1 LTAGAWTL
9 TTRVGSQVDHE
20 RLESLDDAVGALERR
35 IAELASGSTRE
46 ELRFFNRRIE
56 PVRQVVA
63 RLEIAGPRSRG
74 HAARGGVDVRGDG
87 SAEAF
92 SGRLRREVIE
102 RRSGESAPAALRRA
116 LST

>member
-1 LTAGAWTL
+1 MTAGPWTL
-9 TTRVGSQVDHE
+9 TTRAGSQVDHE

-35 IAELASGSTRE
+35 IAELAPGSSRE

-74 HAARGGVDVRGDG
+74 RPARGGVDVRGDG

-102 RRSGESAPAALRRA
+102 RRGGESAADALRRA